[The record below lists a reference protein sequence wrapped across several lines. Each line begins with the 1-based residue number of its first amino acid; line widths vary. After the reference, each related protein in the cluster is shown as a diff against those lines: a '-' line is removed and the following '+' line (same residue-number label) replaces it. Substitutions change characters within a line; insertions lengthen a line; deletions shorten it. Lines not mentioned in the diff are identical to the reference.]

1 MRCEELLR
9 KVKDVTKLLDEIDEM
24 IKSQA
29 EELSKVD
36 TELSDWYHLIEN
48 NDLNKDQSFKV
59 VKRIHDLRIVRRDL
73 KNENELE
80 KTFSTHKNKLIG
92 TDTRQFLNTEMN
104 KKRKSLDTQ
113 YNNRVITQEEIEEV
127 MSSLEHKKR
136 GRPKKKV
143 D

>member
-113 YNNRVITQEEIEEV
+113 YNNRVITQEELEEV
-127 MSSLEHKKR
+127 MSPLEHKKR

>member
-1 MRCEELLR
+1 MRCEELLK
-9 KVKDVTKLLDEIDEM
+9 KVRDVTKLLDEIDEM
-24 IKSQA
+24 IKTQA

-73 KNENELE
+73 NNENELE

-127 MSSLEHKKR
+127 MSPLEHKKR

>member
-1 MRCEELLR
+1 MRCEELLK
-9 KVKDVTKLLDEIDEM
+9 KVRDVTKLLDEIDEM
-24 IKSQA
+24 IKTQA

-36 TELSDWYHLIEN
+36 SELSDWYHFIEN
-48 NDLNKDQSFKV
+48 NDLNENQSFKV

-73 KNENELE
+73 NNENELE

-92 TDTRQFLNTEMN
+92 TDTRQFLNVEMN
-104 KKRKSLDTQ
+104 KKNKSLDTQ
-113 YNNRVITQEEIEEV
+113 YNNRIITQEEIEKA
-127 MSSLEHKKR
+127 MAPLEHKKR